1 MIPEQKYPL
10 KVFSGRHKM
19 ACNMKAND
27 PSGSGANRVDRMA
40 ALARER
46 RDEAEQMADV
56 ANNQV
61 EVIKLSFSLVKASQK
76 K

>member
-1 MIPEQKYPL
+1 
-10 KVFSGRHKM
+10 M

-61 EVIKLSFSLVKASQK
+61 EVIKLSFSLVKASK
-76 K
+76 KSDFYHFGV